1 MGRVTLAAVLG
12 AGVLLL
18 PAPLRGADETLTR
31 PKIRRLDLG
40 LYGRI
45 YPPSQAVEMLRFE
58 TSIDV
63 TAPAPRTP
71 NETMLVF
78 WEDWNLPTGSIYGKG
93 YNMQNQGCPT
103 CVNILPLIEKL
114 VDKIKK

>member
-1 MGRVTLAAVLG
+1 MRRGSLRGLLAAGL
-12 AGVLLL
+12 VLL
-18 PAPLRGADETLTR
+18 PCALRAEETLTR

-45 YPPSQAVEMLRFE
+45 HPPSQAVDMLRFE

-63 TAPAPRTP
+63 TAPAALTP
-71 NETMLVF
+71 DETMLVF
-78 WEDWNLPTGSIYGKG
+78 WEGWNLSTGSIYGKG